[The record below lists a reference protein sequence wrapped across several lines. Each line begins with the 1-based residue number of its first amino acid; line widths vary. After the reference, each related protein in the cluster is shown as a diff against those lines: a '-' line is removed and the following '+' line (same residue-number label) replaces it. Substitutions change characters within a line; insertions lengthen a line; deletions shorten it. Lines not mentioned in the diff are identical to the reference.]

1 MRAGRLIVASGIG
14 TVLLSVTLAVAG
26 QDKKG
31 AGPPAVAA
39 RPWPPARLADGQPDI
54 QGLWSAVNAGS
65 VSLTNPVSVAV
76 DFDRLATGK
85 EVRMPSRVIDP
96 PDGRLPYQTWA
107 ASRQEEQAAAYKH
120 PTRPEHIDPQH
131 RCMISGVPR
140 LYPAAIRLRRTPIRR
155 DRDGHAG
162 DRGAS

>member
-14 TVLLSVTLAVAG
+14 AVLLSVTLAVAG

-85 EVRMPSRVIDP
+85 DVRMPSRSHQSSRRPASLSAMGSLEARRASCRV
-96 PDGRLPYQTWA
+96 QTTDETRA
-107 ASRQEEQAAAYKH
+107 HRPATPMHDFRRPTAVYHCAAVQDYSASRLGRVH
-120 PTRPEHIDPQH
+120 L
-131 RCMISGVPR
+131 G
-140 LYPAAIRLRRTPIRR
+140 
-155 DRDGHAG
+155 
-162 DRGAS
+162 